1 MVWNPLRYSRS
12 SPARDKGDLARDK
25 GDWESAVEYYRLHLA
40 KRPKDFAIGVQCGHA
55 NKEMGRYAEA
65 LECYSTAR
73 SLKPDDGDNL
83 LSIGHLYNIM
93 GLPSLAKDFYQRS
106 VAADGNKYAAE
117 ELLTI
122 DQKIL
127 VRTEQELKA
136 ATDSDTVGLNS
147 DLNKIQADGLTLTYA
162 RGVKLDL
169 RSDELIL
176 SSFDPWL
183 IFAPVDKTANIAI
196 FVVECDPTVDK
207 VLNQQIF
214 VDYGPGFRESR
225 SIGFRTVEGVAKIVI
240 PGLQHVRAIR
250 WDPSLVPIRIK
261 APKLSLISL
270 ASPSD
275 EVLEGAFSA
284 LPAKRAVEVKQLV
297 ENLISEPTTIAED
310 AADLFTKLLLFA
322 TDYELWIDRN
332 ENLQS
337 EDYRLIARMDESL
350 ATRPRF
356 SFVIPTYNTPEHF
369 LRECLDSLLAQT
381 YPDFEICVA
390 DDNSPN
396 ARVWSTLVEYAG
408 RDQRIKITR
417 RQHNGMISRAS
428 NSALA
433 LATGDFIVLVDH
445 DDVIPDYT
453 LSVVAWYINQ
463 NREGE
468 IFYSDEDKI
477 SFGGVRCE
485 PYFKSSFNRFL
496 MYGHN
501 MFSHLGVYR
510 RELVE
515 AVGGFRSGLD
525 GSQDY
530 DLTLRCLEACGEEKV
545 IHIPHVLYHWR
556 MSPGSTAVSADQKDY
571 AFVAAKAVING
582 HFERTGLPLRCVDG
596 VAPGISGIHP
606 IREFDTSVS
615 IIIPTRNGA
624 DLVAACLSSIFKRP
638 HDNVEIILVDNGS
651 DDPAALTYIRNLE
664 RAGRVRVLRYGGE
677 FNFSAINNF
686 AAQVATGD
694 ILCFLNNDTEVI
706 ERDWLNYARALLSI
720 DDVGIVGARL
730 LYPDGTLQHFGVVT
744 GVGSHRVAAHLHH
757 GIDGDDAGYFGKARL
772 MQQFGAVT
780 AACMFISKALF
791 TEVGGFEEELAVAY
805 NDVDLCLKVRGKGY
819 RVVGCPEILLTHKE
833 SRTRGLDKKG
843 RRAARLKAE
852 AKWVREK
859 WGDSLATD
867 PLYSPNLSLDRS
879 DYKLADTP
887 RVAFP
892 WQTP

>member
-1 MVWNPLRYSRS
+1 MVWNPLQRFRS
-12 SPARDKGDLARDK
+12 SPARDKGDFARDR
-25 GDWESAVEYYRLHLA
+25 GDWESAVDYYRVHLA
-40 KRPKDFAIGVQCGHA
+40 KRPKDFDIWVQCGHG
-55 NKEMGRYAEA
+55 NKELGQYSEA
-65 LECYSTAR
+65 LECYSRAR
-73 SLKPDDGDNL
+73 ALKPSDSDNL
-83 LSIGHLYNIM
+83 LSIGHLYKRM
-93 GLPSLAKDFYQRS
+93 GLPLLAKDFYERS
-106 VAADGNKYAAE
+106 LAADGNQHAAD
-117 ELLTI
+117 ELVSIKQL
-122 DQKIL
+122 IL
-127 VRTEQELKA
+127 AEPERDMKPLSGQDAVDLHPDLLNMQ
-136 ATDSDTVGLNS
+136 ATGL
-147 DLNKIQADGLTLTYA
+147 DLMYA
-162 RGVKLDL
+162 RDAKLDA

-183 IFAPVDKTANIAI
+183 VFSPADKTANIAI
-196 FVVECDPTVDK
+196 FVVECDPTADK
-207 VLNQQIF
+207 LLNQQIF
-214 VDYGPGFRESR
+214 VDYGSGFRESR
-225 SIGFRTVEGVAKIVI
+225 SIAFRTVDGVAKIVI

-250 WDPSLVPIRIK
+250 WDPSLVPLRIK
-261 APKLSLISL
+261 PPKLSLVSL
-270 ASPSD
+270 LSPTD
-275 EVLEGAFSA
+275 EVLDGALSA
-284 LPAKRAVEVKQLV
+284 LPTKRCDELKQLM
-297 ENLISEPTTIAED
+297 EELIAQPTPMAED
-310 AADLFTKLLLFA
+310 AADLFTRMLLFA

-332 ENLQS
+332 ENLKS
-337 EDYRLIARMDESL
+337 EDYRLITRMDESL

-408 RDQRIKITR
+408 RDQRVKITR
-417 RQHNGMISRAS
+417 RQHNGMISNAS

-445 DDVIPDYT
+445 DDIIPNYT

-463 NREGE
+463 HPEGE
-468 IFYSDEDKI
+468 IFFSDEDKI

-485 PYFKSSFNRFL
+485 PYFKSHFNRFM

-515 AVGGFRSGLD
+515 AIGGFRSGVD

-530 DLTLRCLEACGEEKV
+530 DLTFRCLEACGEEKIV
-545 IHIPHVLYHWR
+545 HIPHVLYHWR

-571 AFVAAKAVING
+571 AFVAAKSVING
-582 HFERTGLPLRCVDG
+582 HFERTGMPLRCVDG
-596 VAPGISGIHP
+596 VAPGISAIRP
-606 IREFDTSVS
+606 TREFNTSVS

-624 DLVAACLSSIFKRP
+624 DLVEACLSSIFKRP

-651 DDPAALTYIRNLE
+651 DEPASLTYIKNLE

-686 AAQVATGD
+686 AAKSATGD
-694 ILCFLNNDTEVI
+694 IICFLNNDTEVV

-720 DDVGIVGARL
+720 SDVGIVGARL

-757 GIDGDDAGYFGKARL
+757 GLDGEDAGYFGKARL
-772 MQQFGAVT
+772 IQQFGAVT

-805 NDVDLCLKVRGKGY
+805 NDVDLCLKVRGAGY

-852 AKWVREK
+852 AKWVRER
-859 WGDSLATD
+859 WGDGLATD
-867 PLYSPNLSLDRS
+867 PLYSPNLSLERS
-879 DYKLADTP
+879 DYKLADAP
-887 RVAFP
+887 RVPLP
-892 WQTP
+892 WRIQ